1 MRLDKNMHSMY
12 LKTNKVLKCFNLG
25 LFVFVF
31 LLFLYDVKV
40 YASVDVNVTHEYP
53 GETKTHIKR
62 FETIDEASMYVDW
75 MNSGVVRCDPSIT
88 SVSIDFN
95 RDLLGQPLPN

>member
-1 MRLDKNMHSMY
+1 
-12 LKTNKVLKCFNLG
+12 
-25 LFVFVF
+25 
-31 LLFLYDVKV
+31 
-40 YASVDVNVTHEYP
+40 
-53 GETKTHIKR
+53 
-62 FETIDEASMYVDW
+62 

>member
-1 MRLDKNMHSMY
+1 MRIDNNMHLMY
-12 LKTNKVLKCFNLG
+12 LKTNKLLKCFNLV

-31 LLFLYDVKV
+31 LLFLYDLKV
-40 YASVDVNVTHEYP
+40 YASVDVNVTYEYP

-95 RDLLGQPLPN
+95 RDFLGQPLPN

>member
-1 MRLDKNMHSMY
+1 MRLDKNMNALY
-12 LKTNKVLKCFNLG
+12 LKTNKFLKCCNLG
-25 LFVFVF
+25 LFVLIF
-31 LLFLYDVKV
+31 LLFLYDLKV

-95 RDLLGQPLPN
+95 RDFLGQPLPN

>member
-62 FETIDEASMYVDW
+62 FETIDEASMYVDLI
-75 MNSGVVRCDPSIT
+75 NSGVVRCDPSIT

>member
-12 LKTNKVLKCFNLG
+12 LKTNKFLKCFNLG
-25 LFVFVF
+25 LLVFVL

-53 GETKTHIKR
+53 GETKTNTKR
-62 FETIDEASMYVDW
+62 FETIDEASIYVDW

-95 RDLLGQPLPN
+95 RDFIGQPLPN

>member
-1 MRLDKNMHSMY
+1 MRLDKNMNALY
-12 LKTNKVLKCFNLG
+12 LKTNKFLKCCNLG
-25 LFVFVF
+25 LFVFVL

-53 GETKTHIKR
+53 GETKTNTKR
-62 FETIDEASMYVDW
+62 FETIDEASIYVDW

-95 RDLLGQPLPN
+95 RDFLGQPLPN

>member
-1 MRLDKNMHSMY
+1 MRIDNNMHLMY
-12 LKTNKVLKCFNLG
+12 LKTNKLLKCFNLV

-31 LLFLYDVKV
+31 LLFLYDLKV
-40 YASVDVNVTHEYP
+40 YASVDVNVTYEYP

-88 SVSIDFN
+88 SVSIEFN
-95 RDLLGQPLPN
+95 RDSLGQPLPN

>member
-1 MRLDKNMHSMY
+1 MRLDKNMNALY
-12 LKTNKVLKCFNLG
+12 LKTNKFLKCCNLG
-25 LFVFVF
+25 LFVFVL

-53 GETKTHIKR
+53 GETKTNTKR

-75 MNSGVVRCDPSIT
+75 MNSGVVKCDPSII

-95 RDLLGQPLPN
+95 RDFLGQPLPN

>member
-1 MRLDKNMHSMY
+1 MFCKKFILRYQNTSQLTFTCNVEIGKNSDYLGCSESM
-12 LKTNKVLKCFNLG
+12 KK
-25 LFVFVF
+25 
-31 LLFLYDVKV
+31 VKV

-53 GETKTHIKR
+53 GETKTNTKR

-75 MNSGVVRCDPSIT
+75 MNSGVVRCDPYIT

-95 RDLLGQPLPN
+95 RGLLGQP

>member
-1 MRLDKNMHSMY
+1 MRLDKNMNALY
-12 LKTNKVLKCFNLG
+12 LKTNKFLKCCNLG
-25 LFVFVF
+25 LFVFVL

-53 GETKTHIKR
+53 GETKTNTKR
-62 FETIDEASMYVDW
+62 FETIDEASIYVDW
-75 MNSGVVRCDPSIT
+75 MSSGVVQCDPSII

-95 RDLLGQPLPN
+95 RDFLGQPLPN

>member
-1 MRLDKNMHSMY
+1 MRIDNNMHLMY
-12 LKTNKVLKCFNLG
+12 LKTNKLLKCFNLV

-31 LLFLYDVKV
+31 LLFLYDLKV

-88 SVSIDFN
+88 SVSIEFN
-95 RDLLGQPLPN
+95 RDFLGQPLPN

>member
-53 GETKTHIKR
+53 DETKTHTKR

-75 MNSGVVRCDPSIT
+75 MNSGVVRCDPYIT

-95 RDLLGQPLPN
+95 RDFLGQPLPN

>member
-1 MRLDKNMHSMY
+1 MRLDKNMHSIY
-12 LKTNKVLKCFNLG
+12 LKTNKFLKCFNLV

-53 GETKTHIKR
+53 SETKTRTKR

-75 MNSGVVRCDPSIT
+75 MNSGVVRCDPYIT

-95 RDLLGQPLPN
+95 IDFLGQPLPN

>member
-1 MRLDKNMHSMY
+1 MRLDNNLKAFY
-12 LKTNKVLKCFNLG
+12 LKTNKFLNCFNLG

-40 YASVDVNVTHEYP
+40 YASVDVNVTYEYT
-53 GETKTHIKR
+53 GETKTHTKR
-62 FETIDEASMYVDW
+62 FETIDEASIYIDW
-75 MNSGVVRCDPSIT
+75 MNSGVVQCDPPII

-95 RDLLGQPLPN
+95 RDFLGQPLPN